1 VLSQKK
7 SPVSIEP
14 VDQESAKQIKRI
26 LDGQLADYHTHLW
39 GIETSAS
46 YLDIMYSPIREGQT
60 GRSTAA
66 AEAACTAINNHY
78 FGFQDR
84 FARHTAPE
92 GFFYLVRWILEAVTA
107 AEKDF
112 RVQHALASCQDDQCP
127 VNWNWGYELRAVI
140 RAAAFRSMSAQD
152 CTDQVPLEQWT
163 QPDSYKAWLDS
174 HLSKAEPTE
183 YLLNIQLIENLPVA
197 HRVAALR
204 SVDGLVADCKREGNQ
219 CRVILHTTAETARCL
234 YLRAVQRSQYANQV
248 DRCEI
253 DGKHQLSEAI
263 MTALEGMSNV
273 KLRFL
278 YGLDTHYLASGMSLE
293 SPLPWEAVTE
303 NLLKP
308 YVIGTDFRGP
318 EAAFVEE
325 GCEAVLRKLY
335 SLLVEVSEKR
345 VQHKLLVLRVHVGES
360 DMFNNLHDPGLE
372 QIGHQN
378 LNIVISILERMQQ
391 DKLLQPKKVLIRLGH
406 VTALSISQS
415 YRLRK
420 LPPKACFLEL
430 NSRSNLQ
437 TFASPDMGSLPIVKL
452 VLSDAVY
459 RFKRLQDAAERM
471 SKYNFLDF
479 TCNTDGAGV
488 MHSSM
493 QEEYCLASNVLHHF
507 KENSAMEDGSFA
519 HVQVL
524 PEDIAVL
531 ESCLADGISADD
543 LAGRSLRCDDL
554 CDGVRDLLRFDNFI
568 KSAQPKVAS
577 PGKKRRIG

>member
-1 VLSQKK
+1 
-7 SPVSIEP
+7 
-14 VDQESAKQIKRI
+14 
-26 LDGQLADYHTHLW
+26 
-39 GIETSAS
+39 
-46 YLDIMYSPIREGQT
+46 
-60 GRSTAA
+60 
-66 AEAACTAINNHY
+66 
-78 FGFQDR
+78 
-84 FARHTAPE
+84 
-92 GFFYLVRWILEAVTA
+92 
-107 AEKDF
+107 
-112 RVQHALASCQDDQCP
+112 
-127 VNWNWGYELRAVI
+127 
-140 RAAAFRSMSAQD
+140 MSAQD

-406 VTALSISQS
+406 VTALSISQ
-415 YRLRK
+415 RC
-420 LPPKACFLEL
+420 PPKPVSL
-430 NSRSNLQ
+430 N
-437 TFASPDMGSLPIVKL
+437 
-452 VLSDAVY
+452 
-459 RFKRLQDAAERM
+459 
-471 SKYNFLDF
+471 
-479 TCNTDGAGV
+479 
-488 MHSSM
+488 
-493 QEEYCLASNVLHHF
+493 
-507 KENSAMEDGSFA
+507 
-519 HVQVL
+519 
-524 PEDIAVL
+524 
-531 ESCLADGISADD
+531 
-543 LAGRSLRCDDL
+543 
-554 CDGVRDLLRFDNFI
+554 
-568 KSAQPKVAS
+568 
-577 PGKKRRIG
+577 

>member
-1 VLSQKK
+1 MSPQKK

-14 VDQESAKQIKRI
+14 VDQESAEQIQRI

-39 GIETSAS
+39 GIETSVS
-46 YLDIMYSPIREGQT
+46 YLDTMYSPIREGQI

-78 FGFQDR
+78 FRFQGR
-84 FARHTAPE
+84 FAQHTAPE
-92 GFFYLVRWILEAVTA
+92 GLFHLVRWILEAVTV
-107 AEKDF
+107 AEKEF

-127 VNWNWGYELRAVI
+127 VNWNWSYELRAVI
-140 RAAAFRSMSAQD
+140 RSAAFRSMSAQD
-152 CTDQVPLEQWT
+152 CADEVPMEQWT
-163 QPDSYKAWLDS
+163 EPDSYKAWLDN
-174 HLSKAEPTE
+174 HKSKAEPTE
-183 YLLNIQLIENLPVA
+183 YLLNIQCVENLPIA

-204 SVDGLVADCKREGNQ
+204 SVDGLVADCKQEGNQ
-219 CRVILHTTAETARCL
+219 CRVVLHTTAETARWL
-234 YLRAVQRSQYANQV
+234 YLRTAQRSQEANLV

-263 MTALEGMSNV
+263 MTALEEMSDV

-278 YGLDTHYLASGMSLE
+278 YGLDTHHLASGLSLE
-293 SPLPWEAVTE
+293 NPLPRDAIVE
-303 NLLKP
+303 NLSKP
-308 YVIGTDFRGP
+308 FVIGTDFRGP
-318 EAAFVEE
+318 EATFTEA

-335 SLLVEVSEKR
+335 SLLVGVSEKR
-345 VQHKLLVLRVHVGES
+345 VKHRKLVLRVHVGES
-360 DMFNNLHDPGLE
+360 DMFNNVHDPDLE
-372 QIGHQN
+372 QIGRQN

-391 DKLLQPKKVLIRLGH
+391 DKLLQPQKVLIRLGH
-406 VTALSISQS
+406 VTARSISQA

-420 LPPKACFLEL
+420 LPPKACYLEL

-437 TFASPDMGSLPIVKL
+437 TFASPDMGSLPVVKL

-459 RFKRLQDAAERM
+459 RFKRKEDAAERRTE
-471 SKYNFLDF
+471 YNFLDF

-507 KENSAMEDGSFA
+507 KENTAMEDGSSA
-519 HVQVL
+519 HVQVF
-524 PEDIAVL
+524 PENMAVL
-531 ESCLADGISADD
+531 EGCLANGISEDN
-543 LAGRSLRCDDL
+543 LAGRSLRCDDF

-568 KSAQPKVAS
+568 ESAQPKVAS
-577 PGKKRRIG
+577 PEKKRRIM